1 MRQQSSFASAL
12 DFRSGVVEV
21 HVPLGYG
28 AASVSDRWP
37 KFRDSL
43 VVSSSRVKCQ
53 INVTGHMTLV
63 EETAWLSRNI
73 GL

>member
-21 HVPLGYG
+21 YVPLGCG
-28 AASVSDRWP
+28 AASVCDRRP
-37 KFRDSL
+37 KFRDIL
-43 VVSSSRVKCQ
+43 VVSSSRVKIQ